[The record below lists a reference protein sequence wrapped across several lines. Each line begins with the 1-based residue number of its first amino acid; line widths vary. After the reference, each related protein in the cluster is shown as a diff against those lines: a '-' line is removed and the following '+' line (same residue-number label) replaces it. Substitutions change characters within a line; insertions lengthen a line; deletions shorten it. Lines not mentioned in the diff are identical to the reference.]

1 MICGILSGTNK
12 EGGMN
17 RYTPIINLAQSI
29 IVAFRTFLVRSIS
42 VICILI
48 LSSIRLLASPQQS
61 ELLIIQS
68 DTIPLYQILL
78 PSDLRNQLWNDH
90 VSEMDFVDV
99 MSTGNWRGYRG
110 RWELADDELYLIGF
124 EFGFGGLGLER
135 LFPDRVKDGKVLAD
149 WYNSKLIIPKGNVLR
164 WDGIFSRTYTEEEHL
179 SFKNGHIKSRK
190 IIQNYMDL
198 PNGISRL
205 VENPYFPND
214 EIAERIFN
222 RIVSVQTNWNALD
235 ERCWQGVMGD
245 YTFIIGANGRIKSI
259 KDGFHGHS
267 AVTRLFKR
275 RLRGL
280 RFDIIKFNGEP
291 YEERVRFFIDLDENA
306 NELVLPVY

>member
-1 MICGILSGTNK
+1 MIVSIG
-12 EGGMN
+12 
-17 RYTPIINLAQSI
+17 YTM
-29 IVAFRTFLVRSIS
+29 RTFLIRTITVIS
-42 VICILI
+42 VFL

-61 ELLIIQS
+61 ELLIIQN

-90 VSEMDFVDV
+90 VSEMDIVDL
-99 MSTGNWRGYRG
+99 MSFGNWRGYRG
-110 RWELADDELYLIGF
+110 IWELADDALYLVGF

-164 WDGIFSRTYTEEEHL
+164 WDGLFSRTYIEEEHL
-179 SFKNGHIKSRK
+179 TFQNGHIISRK
-190 IIQNYMDL
+190 IVQNYVDL

-205 VENPYFPND
+205 EDPYSPNN
-214 EIAERIFN
+214 EIAEMIFN
-222 RIVSVQTNWNALD
+222 RIVSVKTDWNALD
-235 ERCWQGVMGD
+235 ERCWQGVVGD
-245 YTFIIGANGRIKSI
+245 YTFIIGANGRIKSVE
-259 KDGFHGHS
+259 DDFQEHS
-267 AVTRLFKR
+267 AILRLFKR

-280 RFDIIKFNGEP
+280 QFDIIKFNGEP

-306 NELVLPVY
+306 NELVLHVY